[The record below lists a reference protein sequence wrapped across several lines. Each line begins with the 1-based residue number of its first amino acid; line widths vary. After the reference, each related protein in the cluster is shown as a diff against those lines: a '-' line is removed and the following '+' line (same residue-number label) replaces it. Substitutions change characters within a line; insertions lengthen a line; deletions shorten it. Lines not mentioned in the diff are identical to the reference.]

1 MMDKQLQGRILIVE
15 DDVSTRRILS
25 LFCSQQGLQSLECSC
40 SADALRLIEE
50 PVLAIILDL
59 GLPDGDGVELLRKLL
74 KEKPWVPCFILTAR
88 DSARVAVE
96 CIKAGARDYFTKPVD
111 LAALF
116 SAICDAVKRVNS
128 VAPDL
133 VDSPFASLKSA
144 NWLSK
149 TGRESHALVSNAAL
163 SDQPILITGEPGAG
177 KVRFA
182 KMIHEAGVNP
192 KGPLRI
198 LRIGDPGIKC
208 VEAALFGRCG
218 GAAENPVRGELQRSA
233 GGTLLIHG
241 LEDLSQ
247 PFQSKIA
254 EILNIGQFQQP
265 GSKMIFPV
273 SCRIICTASVDLA
286 GEAAGGRFSKKLWF
300 SLKPMHIRLLPLR
313 RRIEDLPVFCEQF
326 ITSFC
331 VAAKRPRLSIS
342 APAMEVLLQHDWP
355 GNLDELRH
363 CIEAACRN
371 TKGSIIGTADCS
383 SYLWDPAKRGEGSS
397 AIVVGSARIEEM
409 ERASL
414 VAALALCAGNRRLVA
429 KRLGVSLRTVYN
441 MLKRYDLAGKRQPRD
456 LK

>member
-25 LFCSQQGLQSLECSC
+25 LFCSQQGFQPLECSC

-50 PVLAIILDL
+50 PVLAVILDL
-59 GLPDGDGVELLRKLL
+59 GLPDGDGVELLRKVLE
-74 KEKPWVPCFILTAR
+74 EKPWVPCFILTAR

-116 SAICDAVKRVNS
+116 SAICDAVKRLNS
-128 VAPDL
+128 AAPNT
-133 VDSPFASLKSA
+133 VDSPLASSKDSG
-144 NWLSK
+144 WLSK
-149 TGRESHALVSNAAL
+149 AGRESHVSFLNATA
-163 SDQPILITGEPGAG
+163 SDQPVLMTGEAGTG

-182 KMIHEAGVNP
+182 GMIHEAGVNAQ
-192 KGPLRI
+192 GPLRI
-198 LRIGDPGIKC
+198 LRIGDPGIGC
-208 VEAALFGRCG
+208 VEAALFGSAG
-218 GAAENPVRGELQRSA
+218 GGGENPVRGELQRSA
-233 GGTLLIHG
+233 GGTLVIHG
-241 LEDLSQ
+241 LEHLSQ
-247 PFQSKIA
+247 PLQSKLA
-254 EILNIGQFQQP
+254 EVLNSGQFQQP
-265 GSKMIFPV
+265 GSKMTFPV
-273 SCRIICTASVDLA
+273 SCRIICTASADLA
-286 GEAAGGRFSKKLWF
+286 AEAAVGRFSKKLWF
-300 SLKPMHIRLLPLR
+300 SLKPMHIPLPSLR

-342 APAMEVLLQHDWP
+342 APAMEVLLQYDWP

-371 TKGSIIGTADCS
+371 TEGSIIGTADCP

-397 AIVVGSARIEEM
+397 ALVVGSARIEEM

-441 MLKRYDLAGKRQPRD
+441 MLKRHHLAGKRQARD
-456 LK
+456 LE